1 MNVIPDEHA
10 PPISF
15 EPVSPPVASASWFDL
30 LIEAGFVGVVFLVLA
45 LIVVAS
51 VGR

>member
-1 MNVIPDEHA
+1 MNVTHDEQA
-10 PPISF
+10 TSMSF
-15 EPVSPPVASASWFDL
+15 EPVSPAVTSAPWSDL

-45 LIVVAS
+45 FIVVAS